1 MLSKVLVYIFILRPW
16 FWKGLNRRK
25 TAIFWLVEEERLW
38 INLEA
43 EGFLAI
49 SNCSRGILFN
59 NTWLL
64 PMIREWLNR
73 QRLDPRVD
81 VQAVRR
87 ELRALVV
94 ILWRVTCRSWRDNGR
109 ERRKGWAIWKGIRV
123 ITNRGDWVGT
133 SLLFLWFITESSKY
147 WSFRESIPVA
157 SNLVLSTQ
165 LLLLLLSVT
174 KRSVIF
180 WMRSNFRKSER
191 LKVWERV

>member
-1 MLSKVLVYIFILRPW
+1 MSKVLVYIFILGPW
-16 FWKGLNRRK
+16 FWKGLNRKRI
-25 TAIFWLVEEERLW
+25 AIFWLVEEERLW

-43 EGFLAI
+43 EGFPAI
-49 SNCSRGILFN
+49 SNCSRGILFS

-64 PMIREWLNR
+64 PMIREWLNPR
-73 QRLDPRVD
+73 RLDLLVD
-81 VQAVRR
+81 VRAVPR

-109 ERRKGWAIWKGIRV
+109 ERRKGWAIWKEIRV
-123 ITNRGDWVGT
+123 ITNRVDWVGT

-157 SNLVLSTQ
+157 LNPIPSVQ

-191 LKVWERV
+191 VKAWERV